1 MGRFRYIFSHGKCEL
16 AFSDSSGR
24 DAELIFPRGVSGE
37 VRIGTHTVPLVS
49 GRGSLRI
56 TTLADGIYVPVLIRG
71 EEETALPPLKKEG
84 NRVTN
89 PGYTPDELCEKFD
102 ELRRTRSALREL
114 TEKCKQL
121 EEYILG
127 KGIF

>member
-1 MGRFRYIFSHGKCEL
+1 MGKFRYIFSHGKCEL
-16 AFSDSSGR
+16 ASSDSSGR
-24 DAELIFPRGVSGE
+24 DAEIIFPRGVSGD
-37 VRIGTHTVPLVS
+37 VRVGTRTFPIVS
-49 GRGSLRI
+49 GRARLKMSS
-56 TTLADGIYVPVLIRG
+56 LADGIYTPVLLRG
-71 EEETALPPLKKEG
+71 EEETALSPLKKEG

-102 ELRRTRSALREL
+102 ELRRTRSTLREL
-114 TEKCKQL
+114 TEKCNQL